1 MIRAR
6 TGTSAAGDQQG
17 EFFLSALGPLG
28 YMTTAKGTP
37 VTFALYVDNIAGL
50 APMND
55 LQGVTDD
62 VNDVAVLIYKCL

>member
-1 MIRAR
+1 
-6 TGTSAAGDQQG
+6 
-17 EFFLSALGPLG
+17 
-28 YMTTAKGTP
+28 MTTAKGTP
-37 VTFALYVDNIAGL
+37 VTFVIYVDNIAGL